1 MFKKIPRTLIN
12 LRLII
17 RIVGWL
23 LIIEAG
29 FLVFP
34 TVTCLIYGESDWL
47 PFGATSAGTL
57 IVGLLLAWQSHPVS
71 MYAGKRDGYLLTS
84 LVWVVFSLFGL
95 IPFLFCTHFCI
106 RVVTYITP
114 SLPYGCISSQV
125 SFLMSLFLKAVRQEN
140 RNARFKAGAEQGVDA
155 KRITS
160 SCERCSLSVGIVSIR
175 SRKPFGF
182 SFILRSR

>member
-12 LRLII
+12 LRLIV

-34 TVTCLIYGESDWL
+34 TITCLIYGESDWL
-47 PFGATSAGTL
+47 PFGATSVGTL
-57 IVGLLLAWQSHPVS
+57 ITGLFLAWVSHPLS

-95 IPFLFCTHFCI
+95 IPFLFCTH
-106 RVVTYITP
+106 
-114 SLPYGCISSQV
+114 
-125 SFLMSLFLKAVRQEN
+125 
-140 RNARFKAGAEQGVDA
+140 
-155 KRITS
+155 
-160 SCERCSLSVGIVSIR
+160 SLSFTDAFFEAMS
-175 SRKPFGF
+175 GF
-182 SFILRSR
+182 TTTGASVI

>member
-34 TVTCLIYGESDWL
+34 TITCLIYSESDWL

-57 IVGLLLAWQSHPVS
+57 LVGLLLAWQSHPVS

-84 LVWVVFSLFGL
+84 LVWVVFSFFGL
-95 IPFLFCTHFCI
+95 IPFLFCSHRYRLPMHSSSDVGLYHNGRFCYRI
-106 RVVTYITP
+106 
-114 SLPYGCISSQV
+114 
-125 SFLMSLFLKAVRQEN
+125 
-140 RNARFKAGAEQGVDA
+140 GV
-155 KRITS
+155 
-160 SCERCSLSVGIVSIR
+160 
-175 SRKPFGF
+175 
-182 SFILRSR
+182 